1 MGKST
6 QELRGDIE
14 HTREDLGE
22 TLDAIGERVSPGRIV
37 QRRKARVRHAF
48 SSARESVMGSAE
60 SAQGGARQ
68 VTQQAGDAAS
78 TVADKA
84 RQAPEQ
90 VVRQTQGN
98 PLAMGLV
105 AFGVGLVVASVIPAS
120 KPEQQA
126 AGAIQDTLEPLK
138 ERAVEA
144 AREVKDEVQGAAQA
158 AAGEVKDTAAQAA
171 SEVRDRAQSSAEH
184 VKDEAQSA
192 ASDTKDRAAQA
203 ARHTRES

>member
-37 QRRKARVRHAF
+37 QRRKDRVRDAF
-48 SSARESVMGSAE
+48 SSARESVMGSTE

-68 VTQQAGDAAS
+68 MAHQAGDAAS
-78 TVADKA
+78 TVTDKA

-98 PLAMGLV
+98 PLAAGLV
-105 AFGVGLVVASVIPAS
+105 AFGVGLVVASVIPPS

-126 AGAIQDTLEPLK
+126 AGAIQDKLEPLK

-144 AREVKDEVQGAAQA
+144 AREVKGEVQEAAQTA
-158 AAGEVKDTAAQAA
+158 ACEVKDTATQAA
-171 SEVRDRAQSSAEH
+171 GEVRDHAQSAAEH
-184 VKDEAQSA
+184 VKEGAQPASGDHLDE
-192 ASDTKDRAAQA
+192 RGG
-203 ARHTRES
+203 

>member
-1 MGKST
+1 
-6 QELRGDIE
+6 
-14 HTREDLGE
+14 
-22 TLDAIGERVSPGRIV
+22 
-37 QRRKARVRHAF
+37 
-48 SSARESVMGSAE
+48 
-60 SAQGGARQ
+60 

>member
-158 AAGEVKDTAAQAA
+158 AA